1 MDDLDIGK
9 FCEMVKSYPTIYDSS
24 RQDYKDNF
32 KKRNIWITITKELF
46 QTDKENKDIIEDYA
60 NATKLATKF
69 KSMKQSYSRSLL

>member
-46 QTDKENKDIIEDYA
+46 QTDKENKDII
-60 NATKLATKF
+60 
-69 KSMKQSYSRSLL
+69 